1 MFITSKEDF
10 MGGPIGG
17 IEDAYGGSYLCIGGF
32 NR

>member
-17 IEDAYGGSYLCIGGF
+17 IEGAYGDHIYVLGF
-32 NR
+32 